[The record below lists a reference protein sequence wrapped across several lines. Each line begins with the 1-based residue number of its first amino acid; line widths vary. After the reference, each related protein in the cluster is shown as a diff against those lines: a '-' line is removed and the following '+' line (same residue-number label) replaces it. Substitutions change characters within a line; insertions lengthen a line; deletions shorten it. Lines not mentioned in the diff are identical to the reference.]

1 MVVSTTYN
9 TQDAKMQLPPSP
21 KPAPCGANQS
31 GTHLFMGRRFDL
43 IKQAVLDRLENVS
56 VVRSDAPVR
65 IVLST
70 TWTSADLALAD
81 SDLADRLAQEI
92 KSLDVKNLVDIGCS
106 GVIVDGYQF
115 WLTHVVIR
123 PQIGVYH
130 DR

>member
-1 MVVSTTYN
+1 
-9 TQDAKMQLPPSP
+9 
-21 KPAPCGANQS
+21 
-31 GTHLFMGRRFDL
+31 MGRRFDL